1 MTKSEIPKT
10 TLLNIQYGIFF
21 NKILIRPDLLTRE
34 ISDNF
39 QEYFD
44 GIPINLPIP
53 ADIVDFPIA
62 QLKSNDKKWQLNV
75 SRNRA
80 DIIFTPDENST
91 YDDLNVEDGKIQEMI
106 IKIAD
111 KVRQKPEEAQISRI
125 TNISNFIFE
134 INNPEN
140 YLRDLF
146 FKDKSQEY
154 KELSIRFNQVVTE
167 DEILFNNLSHYQ
179 ILNLK
184 KEDTPEKNVL
194 LVQKDFNTD
203 VSKST
208 FTNAEIEKFWKI
220 AKNNSHTLTFNQWPY
235 DKNSNIHRDY

>member
-111 KVRQKPEEAQISRI
+111 KVR
-125 TNISNFIFE
+125 
-134 INNPEN
+134 
-140 YLRDLF
+140 
-146 FKDKSQEY
+146 
-154 KELSIRFNQVVTE
+154 
-167 DEILFNNLSHYQ
+167 
-179 ILNLK
+179 
-184 KEDTPEKNVL
+184 
-194 LVQKDFNTD
+194 
-203 VSKST
+203 
-208 FTNAEIEKFWKI
+208 
-220 AKNNSHTLTFNQWPY
+220 
-235 DKNSNIHRDY
+235 

>member
-1 MTKSEIPKT
+1 MTKPELKKT

-44 GIPINLPIP
+44 GVPINLPLP

-62 QLKSNDKKWQLNV
+62 QLKSNDNNWQLNV

-80 DIIFTPDENST
+80 DIMFTPNENST
-91 YDDLNVEDGKIQEMI
+91 YDDLNVENEKIKEMI
-106 IKIAD
+106 IKIAN
-111 KVRQKPEEAQISRI
+111 KVRQTPEEAQISRI
-125 TNISNFIFE
+125 TNINNFILE
-134 INNPEN
+134 VDSPEN
-140 YLRDLF
+140 YLRDFF
-146 FKDKSQEY
+146 FKDTKQEY
-154 KELSIRFNQVVTE
+154 KELSIRFNQTITE
-167 DEILFNNLSHYQ
+167 DNILFNNLSHYQ

-184 KEDTPEKNVL
+184 KEDAPEKNVL
-194 LVQKDFNTD
+194 LIQKDFNTD

-208 FTNAEIEKFWKI
+208 FTDQEIEKFWII
-220 AKNNSHTLTFNQWPY
+220 AKNNSHTLTFNQ
-235 DKNSNIHRDY
+235 